1 MQHHAAHLDTHRGP
15 ALPGRIGASR
25 RGFTMLEVALASV
38 IGLVIVGV
46 CAAML
51 TTLERADRLFE
62 VRAGQSGD
70 LQRIHRVMQ
79 RMAGSLLLSG
89 EAAASR
95 RRTTTTTPVA
105 TPEGEAEP
113 STEPGA
119 IKPPPRFILM
129 TDPALG
135 GVMMTRR
142 VSKGPVAALMPQ
154 RLEIVLTDPPVPS
167 PSRTIEILERAR
179 PGITA
184 DDLDRRL
191 EGESPQPDDATPLAS
206 GTSPSGSGMAE
217 TFDEDLTEAP
227 LRATR
232 GALVFVLAEGSRA
245 QQRFVAIREQGET
258 PGSGELSSAP
268 LFDLWWVPLPPRPP
282 EGWEAGIE
290 RAYGPGPDSYKI
302 ASDIRFARW
311 QVFSKRERK
320 SQVMVT
326 TENEIPAFIE
336 LEIEMGSG
344 LWSNWMF
351 EVPMPAR
358 GAESVPASAG
368 GDLGA
373 EASDKSG
380 SGGASANR
388 RGSAAPAPSA
398 PRPGGKESP
407 K

>member
-1 MQHHAAHLDTHRGP
+1 MPHADAKLVLMSS
-15 ALPGRIGASR
+15 LPRLPRPPRNGGRVDPGAMR
-25 RGFTMLEVALASV
+25 RGFTLLEVALASV
-38 IGLVIVGV
+38 IGVVIVGV

-51 TTLERADRLFE
+51 TTLERTDRLLE
-62 VRAGQSGD
+62 VRASQSGEM
-70 LQRIHRVMQ
+70 QRIHRVMQ

-89 EAAASR
+89 DAAASR
-95 RRTTTTTPVA
+95 RRTTTTA
-105 TPEGEAEP
+105 TEVDASAEVSAEAGP
-113 STEPGA
+113 

-129 TDPALG
+129 QDPALAS
-135 GVMMTRR
+135 VMMTRR
-142 VSKGPVAALMPQ
+142 VSKGPVTSMVPQ

-167 PSRTIEILERAR
+167 TSRTVEILERAR

-184 DDLDRRL
+184 DDLDKQL
-191 EGESPQPDDATPLAS
+191 ETADSESAQVGAADRPGLGD
-206 GTSPSGSGMAE
+206 
-217 TFDEDLTEAP
+217 TFDEDLSEAP

-232 GALVFVLAEGSRA
+232 GALVFVLAEASRE

-282 EGWEAGIE
+282 EGWEAGIG
-290 RAYGPGPDSYKI
+290 RAYGPGPDSYKV

-320 SQVMVT
+320 TQVMVT
-326 TENEIPAFIE
+326 SENEIPAFIE

-358 GAESVPASAG
+358 GAEEVPS
-368 GDLGA
+368 
-373 EASDKSG
+373 SG
-380 SGGASANR
+380 SDAAGAGDAAKVG
-388 RGSAAPAPSA
+388 RGSSTSGGGTGGSS
-398 PRPGGKESP
+398 GGKEEA

>member
-1 MQHHAAHLDTHRGP
+1 MPDLAAHPARSPAPLHRGRV
-15 ALPGRIGASR
+15 ALSR

-51 TTLERADRLFE
+51 TTLERADRLLE

-89 EAAASR
+89 DAAASR
-95 RRTTTTTPVA
+95 RRTSTTAVA
-105 TPEGEAEP
+105 APESDAEP
-113 STEPGA
+113 TTEPGA

-135 GVMMTRR
+135 GVMMSRR
-142 VSKGPVAALMPQ
+142 VSRGPVAALMPQ

-167 PSRTIEILERAR
+167 PSRTLEILERAR

-184 DDLDRRL
+184 EDLEQRL
-191 EGESPQPDDATPLAS
+191 ETDDPQTQDAGSARA
-206 GTSPSGSGMAE
+206 GTSPSGSGMAD

-232 GALVFVLAEGSRA
+232 GAMVFVLAEGSRA
-245 QQRFVAIREQGET
+245 QQRLVAIREQGET

-282 EGWEAGIE
+282 EGWEAGID

-320 SQVMVT
+320 TEVMVT

-351 EVPMPAR
+351 EVPTPAR
-358 GAESVPASAG
+358 GAEAVPATTGETTPAS
-368 GDLGA
+368 
-373 EASDKSG
+373 SDKS
-380 SGGASANR
+380 AS
-388 RGSAAPAPSA
+388 SSAPAPRAGTAA
-398 PRPGGKESP
+398 PGRAGGKEAP